1 VDTLTVLST
10 DSDGTPLSDTDAVT
24 INVAAVNDAPVNTV
38 PAAQNVNED
47 TSLLIAGI
55 SVNDVDNNLAT
66 TQLTVGNGTV
76 TVSLAGGAS
85 ISGGTN
91 GTATLT
97 LSGTQAQINAALATV
112 TYQGNLNFN
121 GVDTLTVLSTDSDGT
136 PLSDTDAVTINVAA
150 VNDAPVEDRLPIEPE
165 WFLNTDTIN
174 KEIIKWQT
182 ANDPTSPV
190 LSAVHDIRKETA
202 LNSGLG
208 VFQTDSVTKA
218 ELTAGSDSDNSAP
231 TYVQN
236 SVRHLDL
243 EKSSVSIGQTVKTSQ
258 LESTAKNIR
267 AVSADNT
274 AIPAVSNVVDLF
286 VENGFKQSNSEK
298 NINAGS
304 GIRSILPEKQL
315 NKEDEENI
323 KSQSNIEDP
332 KLKSSYTID
341 SDIDVKPDQGDGS
354 GGRNSSEANMI
365 KEKAAKSFSNQLQHM
380 AKNMRAPSNEVP
392 NNK

>member
-1 VDTLTVLST
+1 
-10 DSDGTPLSDTDAVT
+10 
-24 INVAAVNDAPVNTV
+24 
-38 PAAQNVNED
+38 
-47 TSLLIAGI
+47 
-55 SVNDVDNNLAT
+55 
-66 TQLTVGNGTV
+66 
-76 TVSLAGGAS
+76 
-85 ISGGTN
+85 
-91 GTATLT
+91 
-97 LSGTQAQINAALATV
+97 
-112 TYQGNLNFN
+112 
-121 GVDTLTVLSTDSDGT
+121 
-136 PLSDTDAVTINVAA
+136 VTINVAA